1 MARKLKIT
9 ENDDAGYVFLP
20 DGRGYAVAVFIAD
33 SACGMEETERMI
45 ADISD
50 IIFQTL
56 FKR

>member
-1 MARKLKIT
+1 ML
-9 ENDDAGYVFLP
+9 LP

-56 FKR
+56 F